1 MKLQGSFILLFSN
14 YKAQVKSSLLA
25 VFQIQNPSSNCLM
38 GTQSILV
45 KLHQH
50 NLQRRPSFIPCMLVS
65 FSKIYIL
72 YFNVLLLCRLWLQS
86 RTSNHNMTHHKWGEK
101 TLGIIPKVFV
111 YKAFRNTYLC
121 HQTLCFYFYFTSKI
135 NEDKSG
141 SGGKVTPRTSSF
153 MKSLEI
159 LLKVHKKNSN
169 AVWCKG
175 FFISFRRLWR
185 ILVIISSHRFHSRSM
200 WLQPI

>member
-1 MKLQGSFILLFSN
+1 MLIIILQNFFIFSMKQNKNRNSFSIHSLIFFFTVFLKLQGSFILLFSN

-86 RTSNHNMTHHKWGEK
+86 RTSNHNMTHHK
-101 TLGIIPKVFV
+101 
-111 YKAFRNTYLC
+111 
-121 HQTLCFYFYFTSKI
+121 
-135 NEDKSG
+135 
-141 SGGKVTPRTSSF
+141 
-153 MKSLEI
+153 
-159 LLKVHKKNSN
+159 
-169 AVWCKG
+169 
-175 FFISFRRLWR
+175 
-185 ILVIISSHRFHSRSM
+185 
-200 WLQPI
+200 